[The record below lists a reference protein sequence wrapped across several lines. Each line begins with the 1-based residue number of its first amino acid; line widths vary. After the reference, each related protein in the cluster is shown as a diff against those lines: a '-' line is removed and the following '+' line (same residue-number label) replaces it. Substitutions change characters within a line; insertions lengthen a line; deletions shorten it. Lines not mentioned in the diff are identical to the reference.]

1 MQTNEKIYQSI
12 LHKISAIPLNHL
24 QELDIYLQKMV
35 LQVEKETQSMSLD
48 KFNMRIEQSMEDSK
62 NGLLTSHSELKSKIE
77 KWN

>member
-12 LHKISAIPLNHL
+12 LHKISIIPPSHL

>member
-12 LHKISAIPLNHL
+12 LHKISIIPPSHL
-24 QELDIYLQKMV
+24 QELDIYLQKLV
-35 LQVEKETQSMSLD
+35 QQVEKENQPMSLD